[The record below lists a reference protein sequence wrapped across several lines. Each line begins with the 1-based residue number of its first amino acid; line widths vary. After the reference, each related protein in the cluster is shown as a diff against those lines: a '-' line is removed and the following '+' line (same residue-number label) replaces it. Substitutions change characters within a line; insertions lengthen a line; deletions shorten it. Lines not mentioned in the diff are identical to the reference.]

1 MKFDFYYMVANENGD
16 EWKKTWGTRVMDG
29 MCALSSSSTIMGPH
43 GSCQR
48 MDVETESCIF
58 FFAAPMFLVG
68 YCFDASTPFFLTLLV
83 FAAKLFL
90 KSFFFFIFNYFFRVF
105 FNFNVLLLKINFKK
119 YIILIYF

>member
-58 FFAAPMFLVG
+58 AAPVVLVG
-68 YCFDASTPFFLTLLV
+68 YCFDANTPFFLTLLV

-90 KSFFFFIFNYFFRVF
+90 KSFLIFNYFFTVF
-105 FNFNVLLLKINFKK
+105 FSLMCCYPKQILKN
-119 YIILIYF
+119 ILF